1 MAAAASTSKDAPAST
16 ANGVKQEDKGSKAA
30 IDANA
35 AGAGSSTAI
44 PGTANAN
51 GDLSDPKT
59 SYENVKKDLIQ
70 AIQRK
75 KQLDKQLVGVL
86 LSLQHLPPL

>member
-1 MAAAASTSKDAPAST
+1 MAAATSTSKDATAST
-16 ANGVKQEDKGSKAA
+16 ANGVKQTETSTKGATDAA
-30 IDANA
+30 TA
-35 AGAGSSTAI
+35 AGGSSTAT
-44 PGTANAN
+44 PTTANAN

-75 KQLDKQLVGVL
+75 KQLDKQLVR
-86 LSLQHLPPL
+86 PL

>member
-1 MAAAASTSKDAPAST
+1 MAAAAASTSKDTSSSAK
-16 ANGVKQEDKGSKAA
+16 NGVKQTDSTNKAA
-30 IDANA
+30 PDANA
-35 AGAGSSTAI
+35 AGAGNATTT

-59 SYENVKKDLIQ
+59 SYENVKKELVQ

-75 KQLDKQLVGVL
+75 KQLDKQLVWL
-86 LSLQHLPPL
+86 LQ

>member
-1 MAAAASTSKDAPAST
+1 MATTASASKDAATST
-16 ANGVKQEDKGSKAA
+16 TNGIKQG
-30 IDANA
+30 DANSKPAIETNGA
-35 AGAGSSTAI
+35 AAGSSTAT
-44 PGTANAN
+44 PTTATAN

-75 KQLDKQLVGVL
+75 KQLDKQLVRCD
-86 LSLQHLPPL
+86 SN